1 MPPAATEERSGAPKT
16 SAAMGMRERAT
27 RIGSLR
33 YQCKSGDS
41 QPGPGGHSA
50 ADAHAVFFE
59 RLKGPAVMRA
69 QFKRSKDPMDLWDM
83 NASRICTGLYFL
95 DVSRLRAPRSWPAAH
110 RDLSW

>member
-50 ADAHAVFFE
+50 AVAHAVFFE
-59 RLKGPAVMRA
+59 RLKGPAVSGLSA
-69 QFKRSKDPMDLWDM
+69 NVQKILWT
-83 NASRICTGLYFL
+83 CGT
-95 DVSRLRAPRSWPAAH
+95 
-110 RDLSW
+110 